1 MYLAPGARPMA
12 CGGALVPA
20 TRCCT
25 CAGGRPAAC
34 HALRLYPGRPAWRLP
49 LDRAGPTSSESL
61 DSFATT
67 TLDSQPLPLFLSLLQ
82 RPLCAVASPH
92 RLAAAALH
100 VHGALIGAQRLIRSA
115 KPLIPPA
122 TFRLPRAALALAGPR
137 ALSACLGP
145 CSSIPL
151 HF

>member
-1 MYLAPGARPMA
+1 MRRGQARRMSCA
-12 CGGALVPA
+12 SLVP
-20 TRCCT
+20 
-25 CAGGRPAAC
+25 G
-34 HALRLYPGRPAWRLP
+34 
-49 LDRAGPTSSESL
+49 TSSLALAVGSGWANVVGISRLLRDNDARLIASASL
-61 DSFATT
+61 P
-67 TLDSQPLPLFLSLLQ
+67 QPSPAPIV
-82 RPLCAVASPH
+82 RCRIAASPH